1 LDSVSF
7 YLPRWIRQQKKS
19 QKIGNGLHRRD
30 ISNKSNGGRKMNQ
43 WMKLADRV
51 LDEVEVTNLEA
62 LSILE
67 CPDDDVLLLMHAAF
81 QIRKRYYGKKV
92 KLNMIINTKSGL
104 CPENCGYCSQSS
116 ISTAPIE
123 SYRMVDKDTIVEGAK
138 RAHELNIGTYC
149 IVASGRGPSNR
160 DVNHVVDAV
169 KEIKDTYGLK
179 ICACLGLLKPE
190 QAMRLKEAGVDR
202 YNHNINTS
210 ASNHSNIT
218 TSHTYDD
225 RVKTVETVKESGM
238 SPCSG
243 VIVGMRE
250 TKQDVVDMANSLKVL
265 DADSIPVN
273 FLHAIDGTPLE
284 GVRELNPLYCLKV
297 LALFRFINPTK
308 EIRISGGREVNLR
321 SLQPL
326 GLYAANS
333 IFVGDYLTT
342 SGQEESED
350 LKMLIDLGF
359 EVESV
364 EEMKASL
371 EMVN

>member
-1 LDSVSF
+1 
-7 YLPRWIRQQKKS
+7 
-19 QKIGNGLHRRD
+19 
-30 ISNKSNGGRKMNQ
+30 MNQ
-43 WMKLADRV
+43 WMELAERV
-51 LDEVEVTNLEA
+51 LDGGEVTEKEA

-67 CPDDDVLLLMHAAF
+67 CSDDDVLLLMHAAF
-81 QIRKRYYGKKV
+81 QIRKRYFGKKV
-92 KLNMIINTKSGL
+92 KFNMIMNAKSGL

-116 ISTAPIE
+116 ISKAPID
-123 SYRMVDKDTIVEGAK
+123 SYRMVDKTTLLEGAK
-138 RAHELNIGTYC
+138 RAHDLNIGTYC

-160 DVNHVVDAV
+160 DVDQVVGAV
-169 KEIKDTYGLK
+169 KEIKETYGLK
-179 ICACLGLLKPE
+179 VCACLGLLKPE
-190 QAMRLKEAGVDR
+190 QAERLKEAGVDR

-210 ASNHSNIT
+210 KSNHSNIT

-225 RVKTVETVKESGM
+225 RVNTVETAKKSGM

-243 VIVGMRE
+243 VIVGMKE
-250 TKQDVVDMANSLKVL
+250 TKQDVVDMANSLKAL

-284 GVRELNPLYCLKV
+284 GVNELNPLYCLKV

-342 SGQEESED
+342 AGQNETED
-350 LKMLIDLGF
+350 HKMLHDLGF

-371 EMVN
+371 QR

>member
-1 LDSVSF
+1 
-7 YLPRWIRQQKKS
+7 
-19 QKIGNGLHRRD
+19 
-30 ISNKSNGGRKMNQ
+30 ME
-43 WMKLADRV
+43 LAERV
-51 LDEVEVTNLEA
+51 LDGGEVTEKEA

-67 CPDDDVLLLMHAAF
+67 CPDDEVLLLMHAAF

-92 KLNMIINTKSGL
+92 KLNMIMNAKSGL

-116 ISTAPIE
+116 ISKAPID
-123 SYRMVDKDTIVEGAK
+123 SYRMVDKTTLLEGAK
-138 RAHELNIGTYC
+138 RAHDLNIGTYC

-160 DVNHVVDAV
+160 EVNQVVDAV
-169 KEIKDTYGLK
+169 KEIKETYGLK
-179 ICACLGLLKPE
+179 VCACLGLLKPE
-190 QAMRLKEAGVDR
+190 QAERLKEAGVDR

-210 ASNHSNIT
+210 KTNHSNIT

-225 RVKTVETVKESGM
+225 RVNTVETAKKSGM

-243 VIVGMRE
+243 VIVGMKE
-250 TKQDVVDMANSLKVL
+250 TKQDVVDMAKSLKAL

-284 GVRELNPLYCLKV
+284 GVNELNPLYCLKV

-342 SGQEESED
+342 AGQNETED
-350 LKMLIDLGF
+350 HKMLHDLGF

-371 EMVN
+371 QR

>member
-1 LDSVSF
+1 M
-7 YLPRWIRQQKKS
+7 
-19 QKIGNGLHRRD
+19 
-30 ISNKSNGGRKMNQ
+30 NKWMN
-43 WMKLADRV
+43 LAERV
-51 LDEVEVTNLEA
+51 LDGMDITNQEA

-92 KLNMIINTKSGL
+92 KLNMIMNAKSGL

-116 ISTAPIE
+116 ISTAPIN
-123 SYRMVDKDTIVEGAK
+123 SYRMVDKDTILEGAK
-138 RAHELNIGTYC
+138 RAHDLNIGTYC
-149 IVASGRGPSNR
+149 IVASGRGPTNK
-160 DVNHVVDAV
+160 DVAHVVEAV
-169 KEIKDTYGLK
+169 KEIKETYGLK
-179 ICACLGLLKPE
+179 VCACLGLLKPE
-190 QAMRLKEAGVDR
+190 QAKQLKEAGVDR

-210 ASNHSNIT
+210 ARNHANIT

-225 RVKTVETVKESGM
+225 RANTVETVKESGM

-250 TKQDVVDMANSLKVL
+250 TKQDVVDMANSLKAL

-284 GVRELNPLYCLKV
+284 GVKELSPLYCLRV

-321 SLQPL
+321 SLQAL

-342 SGQEESED
+342 TGQEESED
-350 LKMLIDLGF
+350 HKMLLDLGF

-371 EMVN
+371 N